1 MGNGAAA
8 LTEHDV
14 SDPGITLVELFPF
27 LADPLDWARRRR
39 RLLVPLAAVVGLLWL
54 LRRSDD

>member
-8 LTEHDV
+8 LTAHDV